1 MKKNLGKIIIALAV
15 FAITI
20 WACNNLG
27 LAR

>member
-1 MKKNLGKIIIALAV
+1 MKKNFGKIMIALAI

-20 WACNNLG
+20 WACHTLG

>member
-1 MKKNLGKIIIALAV
+1 MKKKIGKILIALAV

>member
-1 MKKNLGKIIIALAV
+1 MKKNIGKIIVALAV